1 MTIDVIGGS
10 HNEAMNR
17 RERTLLAQI
26 EQDVLDDSKPL
37 AGTLRK
43 CVILGG
49 HSNSA
54 ALRDWAQR
62 ELRGYGGVDLADLP
76 PYRVVVAP
84 LRIDAMLVNG
94 IITGQ
99 QIGPGALPDFARDS
113 ITNELP
119 LCMGIGELEA
129 AARRIVESDTVLK
142 LSPPGAADLVEY
154 MNHDIGNPRQQ
165 ITELYWAVAAP
176 ALIGVIDQ
184 VRTALADLM
193 GELRATMAPDDG
205 NLPTPEQIGQAL
217 NVAIHGNRSRVT
229 VTSAHA
235 SGEGNATVAPSA
247 DDEPGLF
254 GTTGRRIGA
263 ILVGLATVAGTA
275 AALWPLFK

>member
-1 MTIDVIGGS
+1 
-10 HNEAMNR
+10 MNR

-26 EQDVLDDSKPL
+26 EQDVLDDTKPL

-43 CVILGG
+43 CVVLGG
-49 HSNSA
+49 HANSE

-62 ELRGYGGVDLADLP
+62 ELRGFDGVDLADVP
-76 PYRVVVAP
+76 SYRVVVAP
-84 LRIDAMLVNG
+84 LRIDAAVMNG

-99 QIGPGALPDFARDS
+99 QISPSQLPDFARDVV
-113 ITNELP
+113 TNELP
-119 LCMGIGELEA
+119 LRMGIGELEA
-129 AARRIVESDTVLK
+129 AARRVVESDTPLK
-142 LSPPGAADLVEY
+142 LSLPQAADLVRV
-154 MNHDIGNPRQQ
+154 MNHNIGNPHQQ

-176 ALIGVIDQ
+176 ALMGVLDQ
-184 VRTALADLM
+184 VRTALADLV
-193 GELRATMAPDDG
+193 GELRAMSPDDA

-217 NVAIHGNRSRVT
+217 NVAVHGNRSRVV

-235 SGEGNATVAPSA
+235 SGESQASVAPAA

-263 ILVGLATVAGTA
+263 VVVGLASVIGTA
-275 AALWPLFK
+275 AAVWPLFK

>member
-1 MTIDVIGGS
+1 
-10 HNEAMNR
+10 MNR

-26 EQDVLDDSKPL
+26 EQDVLDDTKPL

-49 HSNSA
+49 HANSV

-62 ELRGYGGVDLADLP
+62 ELRGYNGVDLADVP
-76 PYRVVVAP
+76 PYRIVLAP
-84 LRIDAMLVNG
+84 VRIDAMVPGG

-99 QIGPGALPDFARDS
+99 QISPGALPEFARDLV
-113 ITNELP
+113 TNELP
-119 LCMGIGELEA
+119 LRMGVGELEA
-129 AARRIVESDTVLK
+129 AIRRIMESDTVLK
-142 LSPPGAADLVEY
+142 LSLPDAAELVRF
-154 MNHDIGNPRQQ
+154 MNHDIGNPHQQ

-176 ALIGVIDQ
+176 AVMGVVDQ

-193 GELRATMAPDDG
+193 GELRATMASDDS
-205 NLPTPEQIGQAL
+205 NLPTPEQFGQAL
-217 NVAIHGNRSRVT
+217 NVAVHGNRSRVT

-235 SGEGNATVAPSA
+235 SGEANATVAPSA

-263 ILVGLATVAGTA
+263 ILVGLATVAGTV